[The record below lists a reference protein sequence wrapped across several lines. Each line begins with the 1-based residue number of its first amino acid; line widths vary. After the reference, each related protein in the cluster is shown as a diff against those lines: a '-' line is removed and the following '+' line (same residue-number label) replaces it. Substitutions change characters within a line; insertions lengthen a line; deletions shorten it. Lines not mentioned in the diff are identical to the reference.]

1 MSRIGK
7 QNIIVPAGVT
17 VSINALNVVI
27 VKGPKGELTK
37 KLNPIVKLKVE
48 NDIVTVDVADKEEK
62 FSRSIWGTCAA
73 HIKNMI
79 EGVTKGFKKE
89 LEINGV
95 GYKVALQGADL
106 RLEVGYS
113 HPVVFKMPTGIKAEV
128 EKNVIRLSG
137 FDKELLGDISAKLRK
152 IRPPEPYKGK
162 GIKYMTET
170 IRRKAGKTAA
180 KGA

>member
-7 QNIIVPAGVT
+7 QNIVIPAGVT
-17 VSINALNVVI
+17 VSINALNVVV

-37 KLNPIVKLKVE
+37 KLNDIVKVKVE
-48 NDIVTVDVADKEEK
+48 NDTVTVDVEDKQEK
-62 FSRSIWGTCAA
+62 FSRSIWGTCAS
-73 HIKNMI
+73 HIQNMI

-95 GYKVALQGADL
+95 GYKVALQGTDL

-113 HPVVFKMPTGIKAEV
+113 HPVIFKLPAGIKAEV